1 MLNIH
6 LEVVLQVLA
15 YSWQVMHGID
25 STRKLEGFSFERADL
40 FADEVMDQLEKIDQG
55 RFVWYIGDPRKR
67 GVR

>member
-1 MLNIH
+1 
-6 LEVVLQVLA
+6 
-15 YSWQVMHGID
+15 MHGID